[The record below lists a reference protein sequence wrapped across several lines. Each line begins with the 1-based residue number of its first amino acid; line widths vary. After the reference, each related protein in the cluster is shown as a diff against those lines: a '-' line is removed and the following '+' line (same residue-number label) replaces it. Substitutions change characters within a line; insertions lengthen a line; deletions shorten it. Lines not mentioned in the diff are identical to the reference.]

1 MEVFITDFEG
11 DSGAGVGFL
20 LSIFPTDDLRGFLE
34 SWAGGAVTGF
44 VVFRSDFSLLKLEV
58 LEGRQ
63 VVLEGRSEVNT
74 FTNNII
80 VYISRN

>member
-1 MEVFITDFEG
+1 M
-11 DSGAGVGFL
+11 
-20 LSIFPTDDLRGFLE
+20 
-34 SWAGGAVTGF
+34 TGF